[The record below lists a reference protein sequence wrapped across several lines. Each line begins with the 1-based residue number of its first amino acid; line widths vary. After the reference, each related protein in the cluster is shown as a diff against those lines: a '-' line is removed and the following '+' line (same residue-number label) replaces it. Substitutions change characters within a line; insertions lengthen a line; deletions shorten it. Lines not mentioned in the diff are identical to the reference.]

1 MLSEHNTIS
10 GFTLYEGAQARHPN
24 LLILPGQELNTYE
37 GHGNAIGVTESVAY
51 TVGTDGYTIADAIE
65 AFHDQGA
72 LFSINHPS
80 FPLPSC
86 IGCAWNFEVDPAT
99 IDAVEVQTAI
109 VPGVDFWEEL
119 IENGSHATAVA
130 GSDDHRAGIDEGPV
144 RTPTGTPTT
153 LVYARELSVNA
164 ILEGVLGGR
173 TVVKILGPDGP
184 MIETSMTGERVGNTV
199 FADTAVLGAVVT
211 GGEGLTLRVI
221 KNGSILQEVAISSDP
236 FEHETTVDT
245 PAEGEDRYRHEV
257 VEGFR
262 RQSLSSY
269 IWLRKADSSSG
280 CSCRVPGSLSGDGAL
295 QFSLLFLCMWWL
307 LRRRTPG
314 GA

>member
-236 FEHETTVDT
+236 FEHETTVDAPKART
-245 PAEGEDRYRHEV
+245 AIAMR
-257 VEGFR
+257 
-262 RQSLSSY
+262 LS
-269 IWLRKADSSSG
+269 KG
-280 CSCRVPGSLSGDGAL
+280 SGDKA
-295 QFSLLFLCMWWL
+295 
-307 LRRRTPG
+307 
-314 GA
+314 